1 MLSSCFCLEYSKY
14 LCVIVWDYVELL
26 QPTLGARS
34 DALGRL
40 SRQHQASDTPS
51 TALLFLS
58 KTAPTASLVNGI
70 WIKNNK
76 AFPCYSQI
84 NLS

>member
-14 LCVIVWDYVELL
+14 LCVFVWDYVELL
-26 QPTLGARS
+26 EPTLGARS

-70 WIKNNK
+70 WIKNNN

>member
-1 MLSSCFCLEYSKY
+1 MTNT
-14 LCVIVWDYVELL
+14 CVFFVWDYVELL
-26 QPTLGARS
+26 EPTLGARS

>member
-1 MLSSCFCLEYSKY
+1 MLSLCFCLEYSKY
-14 LCVIVWDYVELL
+14 LCVFVWDYVELL
-26 QPTLGARS
+26 EPTLGARS

-70 WIKNNK
+70 CIKNNK